1 MTHTMRPELSQREL
15 WLSDELDGSR
25 ARLAQGHSERN
36 EK

>member
-1 MTHTMRPELSQREL
+1 MTHIMRPELSQREL

-25 ARLAQGHSERN
+25 ARLAQGRSERN